1 MSQCPARIG
10 ATQDDGQWVLSVG
23 DAGIGIDPRDH
34 AQIFELF
41 QRVNRR
47 EDYEGIGM
55 GLPVCRRLV
64 EAYGGRV
71 WVESRAGEGAR
82 FFVSLPAASGSAPS

>member
-1 MSQCPARIG
+1 
-10 ATQDDGQWVLSVG
+10 
-23 DAGIGIDPRDH
+23 
-34 AQIFELF
+34 
-41 QRVNRR
+41 
-47 EDYEGIGM
+47 M

-82 FFVSLPAASGSAPS
+82 FFVSVPAADASPAHRAT